1 MDRQEHQVSTGL
13 MAAMAIASITPD
25 KDVYLE
31 GYEGRNAFSLC
42 HCPND
47 FTSDLRARILL
58 LDNGEE
64 RLVFLN
70 LELVFSDSTE
80 QYACVSKELLEQ
92 IAQVCNTDTDHILLS
107 NTHTHHAPMQ
117 LGQAQEANVLNAVQK
132 AWKRRVPAI
141 IRMNQGQTQY
151 GVSRSYDY
159 TIDKTRP
166 YDNVLTV
173 LNIYEAETDRPIGM
187 VFSVPIH
194 NTLYGH
200 GPDLR
205 KNRHLLNCEFTGYA
219 CRTLEQKYRIQN
231 PDFVAIHHNG
241 FCGNAGPIYKE
252 RYYAESLAQLQE
264 AGTCLADEIIGICN
278 QPDVQLADGVIRS
291 LRCNESLPVKE
302 DDGFREFFGDFDR
315 MPLKI
320 HTAAWG
326 DVAYIGV
333 NYEPFSILGAYLR
346 AYAPY
351 RVLLPAA
358 NVDGWRGYIPTS
370 QTYVANAVC
379 SEAEVQDWKTPLAY
393 DAAEEFVQYCK
404 KALLMLA
411 GVCEESTSADMCAV
425 EKGLYTYMFPKAIS
439 PDKLVISFGQ
449 DLCTDCL
456 HDFNVYLYDETHTL
470 LKEIPIRDFSSSYL
484 GVWLE
489 RRMIRYVRIS
499 IETWQVGSVRR
510 IPEITG
516 LRFEKNIQPSVQ

>member
-13 MAAMAIASITPD
+13 MAAMATANILPD

-42 HCPND
+42 HCPDD
-47 FTSDLRARILL
+47 FTSDLYARILL
-58 LDNGEE
+58 LDNGAD

-70 LELVFSDSTE
+70 LELIFADSTE
-80 QYACVSKELLEQ
+80 QYACISKELLNQ
-92 IAQVCNTDTDHILLS
+92 IAQTCHTDTDHILLS

-117 LGQAQEANVLNAVQK
+117 LGQVQEANILKAVK
-132 AWKRRVPAI
+132 EAWDRRVPAV
-141 IRMNQGQTQY
+141 IRVTEGQTQY
-151 GVSRSYDY
+151 GVSRSNDY

-173 LNIYEAETDRPIGM
+173 LNICEADTELPIGL

-219 CRTLEQKYRIQN
+219 CRALERKYRTQN
-231 PDFVAIHHNG
+231 PDFVAMHHNG
-241 FCGNAGPIYKE
+241 FCGNAGPLYKE

-264 AGTCLADEIIGICN
+264 AGACLADEIIGICN
-278 QPDVQLADGVIRS
+278 RPDVQLSDGAIRS
-291 LRCNESLPVKE
+291 LRCNESLPVKD

-326 DVAYIGV
+326 DVAYLGV
-333 NYEPFSILGAYLR
+333 NYEPFAILGAYLR

-351 RVLLPAA
+351 RVLLLAA
-358 NVDGWRGYIPTS
+358 NVDGWRGYIPIK
-370 QTYVANAVC
+370 QTYIANAVC
-379 SEAEVQDWKTPLAY
+379 EEAEVQDWKTPLAY
-393 DAAEEFVQYCK
+393 NASDEFVQHCK
-404 KALLMLA
+404 ETLLMMA
-411 GVCEESTSADMCAV
+411 DVHEESAAADMCTV
-425 EKGLYTYMFPKAIS
+425 EEGRYTYMFPESIA
-439 PDKLVISFGQ
+439 PDKLVISFGHE
-449 DLCTDCL
+449 LRTDCL
-456 HDFNVYLYDETHTL
+456 NDFNVCLYDEAHTL
-470 LKEIPIRDFSSSYL
+470 VKEIAIRDFSSSYL

-489 RRMIRYVRIS
+489 RQTIRYVCIS
-499 IETWQVGSVRR
+499 IADWQVGSVRR
-510 IPEITG
+510 IPEIMG
-516 LRFEKNIQPSVQ
+516 LRFEKNVRPSA